1 MSSQLALLFITIVL
15 WGVFFEAVIAIL
27 VHLSMVKNEA
37 YIAF

>member
-1 MSSQLALLFITIVL
+1 
-15 WGVFFEAVIAIL
+15 VFFEAVIAIL